1 MPQPLDSCYLTDE
14 WVDSKT
20 AGGVS
25 EVTLFTPLKPGF
37 IPGEARTYEE
47 RLGSVLAS
55 VQRRAVANMPTPI
68 GLMPTIH
75 YARWMILRP
84 GQYLQYSGYR
94 AHPVDATDQ
103 RHEEADEGRLDINDG
118 LPFGH
123 RSWLYFTSNFDGDM
137 KTYLREFSVNLGK
150 DVDCIWGNCEGYPV
164 GGAADFDA
172 YWDYAKRHQIE
183 THAFYNAYPHLNVPE
198 IHALA
203 RFKLAF
209 DEFVAQTRGPNGRT
223 APGFERAFDDFLVE
237 NQSYSVNFPGPGGVY
252 DE

>member
-1 MPQPLDSCYLTDE
+1 MPQPLESHYLTDQ

-25 EVTLFTPLKPGF
+25 EVTLFTPIKPGF

-47 RLGSVLAS
+47 RLWSVLAS
-55 VQRRAVANMPTPI
+55 VQRRAVANTPTPI

-75 YARWMILRP
+75 YARWMVLRP
-84 GQYLQYSGYR
+84 GQYLQYSGYPL
-94 AHPVDATDQ
+94 HPVDAIDQ
-103 RHEEADEGRLDINDG
+103 RQPQANESRLETNGG
-118 LPFGH
+118 LPYGH

-137 KTYLREFSVNLGK
+137 KTYLRDFSVNLGE
-150 DVDCIWGNCEGYPV
+150 DVDRIWGNCEGYPV

-172 YWDYAKRHQIE
+172 YWEYAKRHQIK

-209 DEFVAQTRGPNGRT
+209 DAFVAKTRGAEGCT
-223 APGFERAFDDFLVE
+223 APGFEKAFDDFLVE
-237 NQSYSVNFPGPGGVY
+237 NQSYSVNFPATGGVY